1 MRWLR
6 RSKASSASPGAAAP
20 AQPDIT
26 LSVQVEPVLTC
37 ASCGRPLKGD
47 DEDEPEGDAGQP
59 ICGECNRA
67 RNFDAIEREDWPGW

>member
-1 MRWLR
+1 ML
-6 RSKASSASPGAAAP
+6 
-20 AQPDIT
+20 T
-26 LSVQVEPVLTC
+26 VQVEPVLICT
-37 ASCGRPLKGD
+37 SCGRPLEDD

>member
-1 MRWLR
+1 MRLRR
-6 RSKASSASPGAAAP
+6 RSKVSNASPAAAVP
-20 AQPDIT
+20 AQPDIMLT
-26 LSVQVEPVLTC
+26 VQVEPVLICT
-37 ASCGRPLKGD
+37 SCGRPLEDD